1 MDYKSLLNEEQYNA
15 AVCTD
20 GPVLV
25 SAGAGSGKTR
35 LLTYRIAYL
44 ITECGVPAHKILAIT
59 FTNKAAGEMKDRITK
74 VAPNGDL
81 VTVCTFHSFCARM
94 LRTYASFIPG
104 YKENFTIFSDTDTAK
119 IFKDIFK
126 QLNIDDETTKC
137 NYKHN
142 LSVIKNDN
150 MTIDEFVKIYSY
162 DKDINVFEKFYH
174 MYQDELKKN
183 NAMDFDDLLINFYKL
198 ITTNNEIL
206 TSIQNKFTYFSV
218 DEFQDTNKL
227 QYDIVKILASKT
239 RNILIVGDEDQSI
252 YGWRGANIDNIFNFT
267 KDFPEAK
274 VFKLEQN
281 YRSTKK
287 ILERANMII
296 KNNKSRLDKVLYT
309 ENEDG
314 PDVTYYDAVNESD
327 EADFVI
333 RNIITMHNKG
343 IPYNEMAILMRLNSL
358 SLQFERKMLSYNI
371 PHIMYNGFKFF
382 ERQEIK
388 NVLAYLTA
396 IANPDDNVSFA
407 RIINFPKRGI
417 GETSI
422 EKLNEIA
429 LKNRMSLKEV
439 VLNYEQELLPKAL
452 KDKLKDF
459 KEVLVNLDEH
469 VKTMGVG
476 DFFTYM
482 IEEANI
488 MEAFDEEDEKDR
500 ERRLN
505 VDSLTK
511 DVLDF
516 EKLNPEATIIDYL
529 ENVTL
534 SSNMDKD
541 DEKGVVVA
549 TVHGAKGLEF
559 DTVFVVG
566 CEEKNFPIT
575 RDGGDDL
582 EEERRLMY
590 VAITRAKRNLFLSSA
605 QSRFM
610 YGKTDYYVKSRFL
623 KEIDIVPERKIN
635 SGFKSYNNYNT
646 NSYNSNGYNNYNN
659 FNGGNMN
666 TLQSGN
672 NKIFNYT
679 FGKDTVEKKTVDFS
693 KIKVGAKVMHPKF
706 GEGTISEVTPNSSNH
721 CVKIKFE
728 GVGEKM
734 LSLDYA
740 PIEFKD

>member
-1 MDYKSLLNEEQYNA
+1 MDYKTLLNKEQYDA
-15 AVCTD
+15 AICTN
-20 GPVLV
+20 GPIMV

-59 FTNKAAGEMKDRITK
+59 FTNKAAGEMKDRISK

-104 YKENFTIFSDTDTAK
+104 YKENFTIYSDTETSK
-119 IFKDIFK
+119 IFKDLFK
-126 QLNIDDETTKC
+126 KFEIDDESTKC

-142 LSVIKNDN
+142 LSTIKNDN
-150 MTIDEFVKIYSY
+150 MTVEEFAKIYSY
-162 DKDINVFEKFYH
+162 QKDIDVFVKFYH
-174 MYQDELKKN
+174 AYQDELKKN

-198 ITTNNEIL
+198 ITTNQDIL
-206 TSIQNKFTYFSV
+206 DSIQNRYSHFSV

-227 QYDIVKILASKT
+227 QYDIVKTISAKT

-252 YGWRGANIDNIFNFT
+252 YGWRGANIDNIFQFQR
-267 KDFPEAK
+267 DFPD
-274 VFKLEQN
+274 VQIFKLEQN

-309 ENEDG
+309 ENDDG
-314 PDVTYYDAVNESD
+314 TDVTYYQAQTESD
-327 EADFVI
+327 EADYVVRKI
-333 RNIITMHNKG
+333 LTMHNHG
-343 IPYNEMAILMRLNSL
+343 VPYNEMAILMRVNSL
-358 SLQFERKMLSYNI
+358 SLEFEKRLLAYNV

-396 IANPDDNVSFA
+396 IVNPNDDVSFS

-417 GETSI
+417 GDTSI
-422 EKLNEIA
+422 EKLTQIA
-429 LKNRMSLKEV
+429 IKNHTSLKEV
-439 VLNYEQELLPKAL
+439 VLNYELEMLPKAL
-452 KDKLKDF
+452 NEKLRDF
-459 KEVLVNLDEH
+459 KQVLVNLQEK
-469 VKTMGVG
+469 VTELSMS
-476 DFFTYM
+476 DFFVYM
-482 IEEANI
+482 LEQTKILD
-488 MEAFDEEDEKDR
+488 AFDLDDEKDK

-505 VDSLTK
+505 IDSLTK
-511 DVLDF
+511 DVLEF
-516 EKLNPEATIIDYL
+516 ERLNPEKTIVDYL

-534 SSNMDKD
+534 SSNMDSD
-541 DEKGVVVA
+541 DGSGVVIA

-559 DTVFVVG
+559 DSVFVVG
-566 CEEKNFPIT
+566 CEEKIFPIS
-575 RDGGDDL
+575 RDDNNDL

-590 VAITRAKRNLFLSSA
+590 VAITRAKKDLFLTSA

-610 YGKTDYYVKSRFL
+610 YGKRDYTVKSRFL
-623 KEIDIVPERKIN
+623 RELDLIPERKMN
-635 SGFKSYNNYNT
+635 SGFNAY
-646 NSYNSNGYNNYNN
+646 NSYSYGGGYSNFAKTSN

-672 NKIFNYT
+672 SKIFNYT
-679 FGKDTVEKKTVDFS
+679 FGKDTVEKKSIDVS
-693 KIKVGAKVMHPKF
+693 KIKVGAKVSHPKF
-706 GEGTISEVTPNSSNH
+706 GDGVITEVTPNSSNH
-721 CVKIKFE
+721 AVKIKFE
-728 GVGEKM
+728 VVGEKM
-734 LSLDYA
+734 LSLEYA